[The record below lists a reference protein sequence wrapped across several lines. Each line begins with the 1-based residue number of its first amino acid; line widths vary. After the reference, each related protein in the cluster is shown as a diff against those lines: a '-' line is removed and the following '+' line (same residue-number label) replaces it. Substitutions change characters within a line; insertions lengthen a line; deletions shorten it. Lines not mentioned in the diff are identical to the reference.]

1 MALSSLTFLI
11 FLAGALLTYYL
22 VPVHLRWY
30 VLLAASAVF
39 YLSYSPSAGLSLLAT
54 VGMTYGAGRWLG
66 ALHQK
71 EQALLAGTPR
81 ENRPAVKKRGVRVR
95 RRVLTAALCLNFL
108 TLAVYKYLNWLL
120 GATGLP
126 FRPLELL
133 VPLGLSF
140 YIFQTAGYLIDV
152 YRGKLAAE
160 RNFLRYLLFA
170 SYFPQMVQGPI
181 HRYGELA
188 PQLFAE
194 HRLQAENLRD
204 GIELMLWGMLKK
216 VLIADTLAAPVAEL
230 YGNYAA
236 YPGLIVFLG
245 AALYCLQLYCD
256 FSGGID
262 IVRGVSE
269 LFGIRLGENFR
280 RPYFAQSIDD
290 FWRRWHISLGEWMK
304 DYLFYPLALSKW
316 LPRLCKPLRKH
327 LGKRVGKLLVPS
339 VATVVVFLAV
349 GVWQGPGLQNIAYG
363 LWNGL
368 LMSAAMLCA
377 PLFKKREGRAM
388 QVFRILR
395 TCFLVTIGRFFSRAE
410 SLSAAWGMPAP
421 LRNTPASGAA
431 ARRLDVLRSERRRIC
446 YGAFVRPRALLR
458 QLAAGARRARA
469 HGAGREKAG
478 RAVPR
483 AGRGALSSAGDGLS
497 QHRLHRHCLCL

>member
-1 MALSSLTFLI
+1 MSFASLPFVGLVA
-11 FLAGALLTYYL
+11 AGVILYYL
-22 VPVHLRWY
+22 VPKKLQWV
-30 VLLAASAVF
+30 VLLLASTVF
-39 YLSYSPSAGLSLLAT
+39 YLAGGVKSAVWLVLVAAATWLTGLLLARQN
-54 VGMTYGAGRWLG
+54 A
-66 ALHQK
+66 
-71 EQALLAGTPR
+71 
-81 ENRPAVKKRGVRVR
+81 RPAPDKQTKAAVRHVKKRICAVCA
-95 RRVLTAALCLNFL
+95 VLCFGLLYLMKYWNFTASALPS
-108 TLAVYKYLNWLL
+108 AL
-120 GATGLP
+120 GDKLP
-126 FRPLELL
+126 RWDFV
-133 VPLGLSF
+133 VPMGLSYF
-140 YIFQTAGYLIDV
+140 IFQAVGYVIDV
-152 YRGKLAAE
+152 YRGKTDAQKHP
-160 RNFLRYLLFA
+160 LRYGLFV
-170 SYFPQMVQGPI
+170 SFFPQMVQGPI

-388 QVFRILR
+388 QIFRILR

-410 SLSAAWGMPAP
+410 SLSAAWGM
-421 LRNTPASGAA
+421 LRHCATHLLQALPRGVWTSFGLSAGGYVT
-431 ARRLDVLRSERRRIC
+431 VLLAGLVLFCVSLQQER
-446 YGAFVRPRALLR
+446 GVRVRTA
-458 QLAAGARRARA
+458 LAAKRPVVQFLVLVA
-469 HGAGREKAG
+469 
-478 RAVPR
+478 
-483 AGRGALSSAGDGLS
+483 ALFLLLATVYLNTGYTAIAYVYENV
-497 QHRLHRHCLCL
+497 